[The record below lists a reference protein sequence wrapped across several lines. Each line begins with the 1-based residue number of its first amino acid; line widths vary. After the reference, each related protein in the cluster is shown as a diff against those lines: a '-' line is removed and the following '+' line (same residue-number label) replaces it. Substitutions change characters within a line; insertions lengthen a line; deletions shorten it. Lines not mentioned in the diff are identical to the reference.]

1 LLAFTSWRGI
11 FVALALIGV
20 MLLSASAFG
29 LGETLPLD
37 RRQSGGVS
45 ASLAAF
51 RKLLTDRRFV
61 GYALSCGFAFAACI
75 VYYSVSPFIL
85 QNIYGLSPQIFGIL
99 FGTNALGL
107 AIMSQVNERLVSRIP
122 SQKLLTWGVAVMA
135 LGGMAFLV
143 VALGGLGLVGL
154 LVSFFIMATSLG
166 LIVPNATTL
175 ALAHTRTA
183 GSASALLGLLQFSIG
198 AVVVPLIGLGG
209 TTTAVPMAAVIAAF
223 GIATL
228 ITFIVFCRPAQAHVK
243 VREITPFR

>member
-99 FGTNALGL
+99 FGANALGL